1 MVKCSLDVSLVL
13 PPTDEPCLNGL
24 KSKRPTFV
32 YSPILI
38 LIKKILIGFGEQSFS
53 IHIVIIYCNKTKKE
67 TLHNRT
73 QDSINTTKLILVKYI
88 FIVGFHPGSCPFM
101 RSFSHFLLLFTLMY
115 YNKSTD

>member
-67 TLHNRT
+67 TLHNMT
-73 QDSINTTKLILVKYI
+73 HDSINTTKLILVKYI